1 MSNIVINNR
10 MISDQK
16 IRTVD
21 IQKVN
26 LPFNVSKEQ
35 VSKLTNLLSKVR
47 ISLEQGINSLDIK
60 DMNFGGI
67 SIKPQKPIENSR
79 FTLKSTYVAT
89 IKSNIIEK
97 VTIFYN
103 KIKPQPENKIP
114 VFNIAGETNLQQAL
128 REATAEIPLEE
139 INKSLFPNDINKTTN
154 PNMPVQPLTNN
165 INEVNNSVLPNIN
178 TTEKQNVVLANS
190 PYETNDIKM
199 NSNILP
205 NNNINQM
212 QFVTNGVPNNQ
223 NMMPEQQN
231 IKTNENNM
239 INQNIPNNINPMMP
253 QQLDNQVPQPMPLPE
268 TEIQNS
274 KVKVKKLSGKVFTIP
289 IVIIWL
295 GLVLVGSI
303 KLVTSILT

>member
-16 IRTVD
+16 IRSVD

-67 SIKPQKPIENSR
+67 SIKPPKSIENSR

-89 IKSNIIEK
+89 IKSNIVEK

-223 NMMPEQQN
+223 N
-231 IKTNENNM
+231 
-239 INQNIPNNINPMMP
+239 IPNNINPMMP

-274 KVKVKKLSGKVFTIP
+274 KEKVKKLSGKVFTIP